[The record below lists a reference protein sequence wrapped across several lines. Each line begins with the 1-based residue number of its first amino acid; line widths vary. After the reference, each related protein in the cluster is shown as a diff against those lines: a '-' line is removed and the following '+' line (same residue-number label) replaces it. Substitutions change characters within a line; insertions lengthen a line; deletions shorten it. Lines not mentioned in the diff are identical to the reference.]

1 MGRNIY
7 LYFAIDQYPF
17 PLASVHFGLSGYN
30 DGRKSSAKLGVMN
43 YLAHLHLG
51 GQTPDHWLGSLYG
64 DFVKGRL
71 EGRFSADVEAGIRL
85 HRQIDAFTDSHPL
98 VLAALARFPAGRRR
112 YAGIIVDVFFD
123 HCLALHW
130 REYADQ
136 PLPDFTAQV
145 YDVLGAQDEL
155 PGRLAG
161 VAPYMI
167 AGDWLGSY
175 AQFDVVE
182 QVLEGIAR
190 RLSKPEGLA
199 GAFAEV
205 SALYAPLTE
214 DFRRFYPV
222 LQAFAKGQ

>member
-1 MGRNIY
+1 
-7 LYFAIDQYPF
+7 
-17 PLASVHFGLSGYN
+17 
-30 DGRKSSAKLGVMN
+30 MN

-71 EGRFSADVEAGIRL
+71 EGRFSPALEAGIRL
-85 HRQIDAFTDSHPL
+85 HRQIDAYTDSHPL
-98 VLAALARFPAGRRR
+98 VLAALERFPAARRR
-112 YAGIIVDVFFD
+112 YAGIILDVFFD

-130 REYADQ
+130 RDYDAR
-136 PLPDFTAQV
+136 PLARFTGQV
-145 YDVLGAQDEL
+145 YAVLGAQDEL

-161 VAPYMI
+161 VAPYLI

-175 AQFDVVE
+175 VEFAVLE
-182 QVLEGIAR
+182 QVFQGIAR

-205 SALYAPLTE
+205 SALYEPLTE
-214 DFRRFYPV
+214 DFRQFYPV
-222 LQAFAKGQ
+222 LQGFARSQLAL